1 MLEVERSPEQCMNNH
16 YQNSEEYRKATTTE
30 LAGLLGAIS
39 QEELDYIALMN
50 YLEELVN
57 ETRR

>member
-1 MLEVERSPEQCMNNH
+1 MHVEVKYPEQCMNNRS
-16 YQNSEEYRKATTTE
+16 QSSEVLVKETKTE

-50 YLEELVN
+50 YLEELCN

>member
-1 MLEVERSPEQCMNNH
+1 MQEVERYPEQCMNNH
-16 YQNSEEYRKATTTE
+16 YQDSEESVRGTKTE
-30 LAGLLGAIS
+30 LAGLLGEIS

-50 YLEELVN
+50 YLEELSR